1 MLILIETIKIG
12 NDTLKTVRLS
22 ILKVI
27 ISIALLLI
35 IGALVEPAGAQDLDL
50 SMVKVKISTKK
61 NTILGIGAGVYPD
74 YEGSEEFTGFPLLQA
89 RYNWDNGCY
98 ANLLGAGIRA
108 NIVPSCAFEFGP
120 MVVYRPERDSVEEKQ
135 VDKLKKVDAAT
146 EVGAFAS
153 WSINKFML
161 LLQAHADV
169 SGTHNGY
176 LIDAG
181 AAYRIP
187 LERKMQ
193 LILVALASY
202 ASDDYMDTYFSID
215 KKNAELSELP
225 KHKADAGIKDVGL
238 VAVLQYKLSNDWG
251 LLGLLKYSRLV
262 GDASDSPI
270 VDDIGDANQLMTG
283 LLVNY
288 SF

>member
-1 MLILIETIKIG
+1 
-12 NDTLKTVRLS
+12 LKTVRFFR
-22 ILKVI
+22 LKII

-35 IGALVEPAGAQDLDL
+35 AGALIQPVSAQDLDL

-74 YEGSEEFTGFPLLQA
+74 YEGSEEFTGLPLLQM
-89 RYNWDNGCY
+89 RYNWNNGCY
-98 ANLLGAGIRA
+98 INLLGAGMRA
-108 NIVPSCAFEFGP
+108 NIIPSCAFEFGP
-120 MVVYRPERDSVEEKQ
+120 MVVYRPKRDSVDEKQ

-146 EVGAFAS
+146 EAGAFAS
-153 WSINKFML
+153 WSIDKFTL
-161 LLQAHADV
+161 LLQAHADT

-181 AAYRIP
+181 ASYRIP

-215 KKNAELSELP
+215 KENSELSECSELDPPLGPLP
-225 KHKADAGIKDVGL
+225 EYKADAGIKDVGL
-238 VAVLQYKLSNDWG
+238 LAVLQYKLSNDWG
-251 LLGLLKYSRLV
+251 LLGLLKYSCLV

-283 LLVNY
+283 FLVNY

>member
-1 MLILIETIKIG
+1 MKTVQLIL
-12 NDTLKTVRLS
+12 LKT
-22 ILKVI
+22 I

-35 IGALVEPAGAQDLDL
+35 TGALIEPAGAQDLDL

-74 YEGSEEFTGFPLLQA
+74 YEGSEEFTGLPLLQA
-89 RYNWDNGCY
+89 RYNWANGCY
-98 ANLLGAGIRA
+98 VNLLGTGMRA

-120 MVVYRPERDSVEEKQ
+120 MVVYRPERDSVDEKQ

-146 EVGAFAS
+146 EAGAFAS

-161 LLQAHADV
+161 LLQAHADT
-169 SGTHNGY
+169 SGTHDGY
-176 LIDAG
+176 IIDAG
-181 AAYRIP
+181 AAWRFP

-193 LILVALASY
+193 LIIVALASY

-215 KKNAELSELP
+215 AENAKLSGLAEY
-225 KHKADAGIKDVGL
+225 KADAGIKDAGL
-238 VAVLQYKLSNDWG
+238 IAVLQYKLDNDWG
-251 LLGLLKYSRLV
+251 LLGLLKYSCLV

-270 VDDIGDANQLMTG
+270 VEDIGDTNQLMTG
-283 LLVNY
+283 LLINY

>member
-1 MLILIETIKIG
+1 MKTVQLIL
-12 NDTLKTVRLS
+12 LKT
-22 ILKVI
+22 I

-35 IGALVEPAGAQDLDL
+35 TGALIEPAGAQDLDL

-74 YEGSEEFTGFPLLQA
+74 YEGSEEFTGLPLLQA
-89 RYNWDNGCY
+89 RYNWANGCY
-98 ANLLGAGIRA
+98 VNLLGTGMRA

-120 MVVYRPERDSVEEKQ
+120 MVVYRPERDSVDEKQ

-146 EVGAFAS
+146 EAGAFAS

-161 LLQAHADV
+161 LLQAHADT

-176 LIDAG
+176 IIDAG
-181 AAYRIP
+181 AAWRFP

-193 LILVALASY
+193 LIIVALASY

-215 KKNAELSELP
+215 AENAKLSGLAEY
-225 KHKADAGIKDVGL
+225 KADAGIKDAGL
-238 VAVLQYKLSNDWG
+238 IAVLQYKLDNDWG
-251 LLGLLKYSRLV
+251 LLGLLKYSCLV

-270 VDDIGDANQLMTG
+270 VEDIGDTNQLMTG
-283 LLVNY
+283 LLINY

>member
-1 MLILIETIKIG
+1 MKTVQLIL
-12 NDTLKTVRLS
+12 LKT
-22 ILKVI
+22 I

-35 IGALVEPAGAQDLDL
+35 TGALIEPAGAQDLDL

-61 NTILGIGAGVYPD
+61 NTILGIGAGIYPD
-74 YEGSEEFTGFPLLQA
+74 YEGSEEFTGLPLLQA
-89 RYNWDNGCY
+89 RYNWANGCY
-98 ANLLGAGIRA
+98 VNLLGTGMRA

-120 MVVYRPERDSVEEKQ
+120 MVVYRPERDSVDEKQ

-146 EVGAFAS
+146 EAGAFAS

-161 LLQAHADV
+161 LLQAHADT
-169 SGTHNGY
+169 SGTHDGY
-176 LIDAG
+176 IIDAG
-181 AAYRIP
+181 AAWRFP

-193 LILVALASY
+193 LIIVALASY

-215 KKNAELSELP
+215 AENAKLSGLAEY
-225 KHKADAGIKDVGL
+225 KADAGIKDAGL
-238 VAVLQYKLSNDWG
+238 IAVLQYKLDNDWG
-251 LLGLLKYSRLV
+251 LLGLLKYSCLV

-270 VDDIGDANQLMTG
+270 VEDIGDTNQLMTG
-283 LLVNY
+283 LLINY

>member
-1 MLILIETIKIG
+1 LKI
-12 NDTLKTVRLS
+12 
-22 ILKVI
+22 I

-35 IGALVEPAGAQDLDL
+35 AGALIQSAYAQDLDL

-74 YEGSEEFTGFPLLQA
+74 YERSEEFTGLPLLQM
-89 RYNWDNGCY
+89 RYNWGNGCY
-98 ANLLGAGIRA
+98 INLLGAGMRA
-108 NIVPSCAFEFGP
+108 NIIPSCAFEFGP
-120 MVVYRPERDSVEEKQ
+120 MVVYRPKRDSVDEKQ

-146 EVGAFAS
+146 EAGAFAS
-153 WSINKFML
+153 WSIDKFTL
-161 LLQAHADV
+161 LLQAHADT

-181 AAYRIP
+181 AAWRIP

-193 LILVALASY
+193 LIIVALASY

-215 KKNAELSELP
+215 AENAKLSGLAEY
-225 KHKADAGIKDVGL
+225 KADAGIKDAGL
-238 VAVLQYKLSNDWG
+238 IAVLQYKLDNDWG
-251 LLGLLKYSRLV
+251 LLGLLKYSCLV

-270 VDDIGDANQLMTG
+270 VDDIGDTNQLMTG
-283 LLVNY
+283 LLINY

>member
-1 MLILIETIKIG
+1 
-12 NDTLKTVRLS
+12 LKTVQL
-22 ILKVI
+22 ILLKTI

-35 IGALVEPAGAQDLDL
+35 TGALIEPAGAQDLDL

-74 YEGSEEFTGFPLLQA
+74 YEGSEEFTGLPLLQA
-89 RYNWDNGCY
+89 RYNWANGCY
-98 ANLLGAGIRA
+98 VNLLGTGMRA

-120 MVVYRPERDSVEEKQ
+120 MVVYRPERDSVDEKQ

-146 EVGAFAS
+146 EAGAFAS

-161 LLQAHADV
+161 LLQAHADT
-169 SGTHNGY
+169 SGTHDGY
-176 LIDAG
+176 IIDAG
-181 AAYRIP
+181 AAWRFP

-193 LILVALASY
+193 LIIVALASY

-215 KKNAELSELP
+215 AENAKLSGLAEY
-225 KHKADAGIKDVGL
+225 KADAGIKDAGL
-238 VAVLQYKLSNDWG
+238 IAVLQYKLDNDWG
-251 LLGLLKYSRLV
+251 LLGLLKYSCLV

-270 VDDIGDANQLMTG
+270 VEDIGDTNQLMTG
-283 LLVNY
+283 LLINY

>member
-1 MLILIETIKIG
+1 LKI
-12 NDTLKTVRLS
+12 VRLT
-22 ILKVI
+22 ILKII

-35 IGALVEPAGAQDLDL
+35 AGALTQPVSAQDLDL
-50 SMVKVKISTKK
+50 SMVKVKISPKK
-61 NTILGIGAGVYPD
+61 NTILGIGAGVAPD
-74 YEGSEEFTGFPLLQA
+74 YEGSEEFIGLPLLQA
-89 RYNWDNGCY
+89 RYNWGNGCY
-98 ANLLGAGIRA
+98 VNLLGTGMRA
-108 NIVPSCAFEFGP
+108 NLIPSSAFEFGP

-153 WSINKFML
+153 WSIDKFTL

-169 SGTHNGY
+169 TGTHDGF

-181 AAYRIP
+181 AACRFP

-193 LILVALASY
+193 LILVALVSY
-202 ASDDYMDTYFSID
+202 ASNDYMQTYFGID
-215 KKNAELSELP
+215 AENSSLSKLENYETLP
-225 KHKADAGIKDVGL
+225 EYKADAGIRDAGL
-238 VAVLQYKLSNDWG
+238 VAVLQYKLNNDWG
-251 LLGLLKYSRLV
+251 ILGLLKYSRLL
-262 GDASDSPI
+262 GDAKDSPI
-270 VDDIGDANQLMTG
+270 VIDIGDANQLMTG